1 LANPTEPEASDVI
14 LNTNRHFLPPHG
26 YGLDNLEQVLS
37 DMNDYENLRQQIY
50 NKMSKRRAQ
59 AKANL
64 AGLWGVPTRFA

>member
-1 LANPTEPEASDVI
+1 LANPTEPETSDVI
-14 LNTNRHFLPPHG
+14 LNTNRHFLPSG
-26 YGLDNLEQVLS
+26 YVLDNLEQILS
-37 DMNDYENLRQQIY
+37 DMSEYENLRQQIFN